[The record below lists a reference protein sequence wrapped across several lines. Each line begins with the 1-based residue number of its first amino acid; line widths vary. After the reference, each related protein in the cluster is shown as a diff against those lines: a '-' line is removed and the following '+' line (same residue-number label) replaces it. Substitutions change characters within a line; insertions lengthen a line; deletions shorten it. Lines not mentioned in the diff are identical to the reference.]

1 MHLRIRLLELQT
13 RASIPCQSP
22 SASAS
27 HPAFRSSS
35 SCSPSCRDAAP
46 AAAALRPTPPT
57 QPALVVVTNT
67 LTPGTVGI
75 AYSVTLLAS
84 GGTSSGYSWS
94 VSSGALPAGLSLSTA
109 GVISGTPSAAGSFPF
124 TAKVTD
130 SSAVTASASLSMT
143 VAAATPLTSYE
154 FTGDTSP
161 VHDPAIIRQGSTYY
175 VFVTDAGQAGGFI
188 PIRCSQDKIAWTA
201 CGNVFT
207 TLPSWVAGAVPLA
220 TDLWAPDISYFNG
233 TYHLYYA
240 ASSFG
245 SQVSGIGLATNTTLD
260 STDPNY
266 KWVDQGAILTS
277 IAGSDFNAI
286 DPTILVDTTGSVWL
300 TYGSFWNGI
309 FQQQIDPTTGQI
321 MAGSAINHL
330 AERASTV
337 QSDPIEGSSLVYKNG
352 YYYLFASF
360 DFCCET
366 NPAQSD
372 YKIAVGRGTSPNG
385 PFLDQNGVDMVAG
398 GGTILLTGDGVNW
411 AGPGGETAYIDP
423 TGGDLIVY
431 HALNLNQNGLDYL
444 FVRSLDFST
453 GWPVIGDT
461 SVTTPY
467 AKPTTTAVVAS
478 SATVTLGN
486 PLTLTATVTGTSGTT
501 PTGSVAFFAGTTQI
515 GTAALSGT
523 GASATAALSL
533 SSLTVGTYSIAAS
546 YAGDSS
552 NGGSNSPPI
561 SVTVQGA
568 ATPSTVTA
576 LTSSATG
583 SQQGQLLSVYAT
595 VTNSSSSA
603 TPTGSVTFTDGATT
617 LGTAPLDIT
626 GRATYNT
633 VLLSPGAHSISASY
647 AGNASFLASASASPV
662 ALTITKAPGTT
673 TYTNPITI
681 TDPALGAVTSCPDP
695 AIIKSQTGG
704 VDTWYLY
711 CTGDPHNA
719 SDVAAGGG
727 LNNGHL
733 ISIYSSPDLINWTF
747 VHDAL
752 PSLPSWAGPGALAW
766 APAIKFFNDQY
777 YLYYIITT
785 STYAGGTSAIG
796 VGTSATA
803 AGPFTDSGTAA
814 VEPELV
820 AAGLDGSGPGDYRWV
835 FDPDEIQDA
844 SGQRYLLFGSFLGG
858 ISVRKLSSDGLTTDP
873 SSEVQIA
880 DDQRYEGGA
889 WIFNGG
895 YYYLLASSAN
905 CCAGPL
911 TGYGVFAGRSTTP
924 LGPYTDAAGVSLTA
938 TGVGGTPVLAMNGN
952 TLVGPGGGSPFTDE
966 SGQDYYVY
974 HVVSLTNP
982 YYAGNNGYTQR
993 PAAIDPLDWVNGWPV
1008 VRGGFGPSDLQ
1019 SPQPAP
1025 AAQPSAI
1032 NAYTLTANVNDD
1044 VNTAI
1049 PGLSDSFTEST
1060 LPSQWTSIHSMPA
1073 YTLTGSGLK
1082 MPTVG
1087 FDTTNAMASIPILSE
1102 SAPAGD
1108 YMVEVKLSMDTP
1120 ISTNG
1125 YDFTQAG
1132 LLIYGD
1138 DADYLRVDL
1147 VANSDTRQIEYIK
1160 GETPPAVNYPT
1171 WSATSLGPTTVVSGA
1186 QTAFFRLAKRTV
1198 DGTDWYTGYS
1208 STDGTTWVRCGTW
1221 KHALGTSPS
1230 IGLYAGNRAGF
1241 NATFDY
1247 IHVST
1252 LK

>member
-1 MHLRIRLLELQT
+1 MIETLCTSLAILRSLRVATL
-13 RASIPCQSP
+13 ASFTLIALFLVQGCS
-22 SASAS
+22 SG
-27 HPAFRSSS
+27 SSS
-35 SCSPSCRDAAP
+35 SAP
-46 AAAALRPTPPT
+46 KTPTEPT
-57 QPALVVVTNT
+57 LLIVTNT
-67 LTPGTVGI
+67 VTAGTVGVG
-75 AYSVTLLAS
+75 YSMTLTAS
-84 GGTSSGYSWS
+84 GGSASGYSWS
-94 VSSGALPAGLSLSTA
+94 LSAGALPAGLALSSA
-109 GVISGTPSAAGSFPF
+109 GVIAGTPTAAGNFSF

-130 SSAVTASASLSMT
+130 SSANTASAALSMT
-143 VAAATPLTSYE
+143 VTAATPLTNYE

-175 VFVTDAGQAGGFI
+175 VFVTDAGQPGGFI

-207 TLPSWVAGAVPLA
+207 TLPSWVAGAVPMA

-233 TYHLYYA
+233 QYHLYYA

-260 STDPNY
+260 STDPSY
-266 KWVDQGAILTS
+266 QWVDHGAVLTS
-277 IAGSDFNAI
+277 IAGSNFNAI
-286 DPTILVDTTGSVWL
+286 DPNILVDSTGIWL

-309 FQQQIDPTTGQI
+309 FQQQIDPVTGQI
-321 MAGSAINHL
+321 MAGSATNHL
-330 AERASTV
+330 AERAASV
-337 QSDPIEGSSLVYKNG
+337 QSDPIEGSSLVHKG
-352 YYYLFASF
+352 SYYYLFASF

-366 NPAQSD
+366 NPADSD
-372 YKIAVGRGTSPNG
+372 YKIAVGRSASPNG
-385 PFLDQNGVDMVAG
+385 PFLDQSGIDMAAG
-398 GGTILLTGDGVNW
+398 GGTILLAGDGVNW

-423 TGGDLIVY
+423 VGGDLIVY

-461 SVTTPY
+461 SVTASY
-467 AKPTTTAVVAS
+467 AASTTTTLAASSSTVVAGS
-478 SATVTLGN
+478 SV
-486 PLTLTATVTGTSGTT
+486 TLTATVTGTGTAA
-501 PTGSVAFFAGTTQI
+501 PTGSVNFYSGTTLL
-515 GTAALSGT
+515 GTAALSSTSGVV
-523 GASATAALSL
+523 STAALSL
-533 SSLTVGTYSIAAS
+533 SSLAVGSYSITAS
-546 YAGDSS
+546 YAGDAN
-552 NGGSNSPPI
+552 NGGSNSTAV
-561 SVTVQGA
+561 SVTVQTA
-568 ATPSTVTA
+568 AAPSTSTA
-576 LTSSATG
+576 LTSSFT
-583 SQQGQLLSVYAT
+583 SRQQGELLSVYAT
-595 VTNSSSSA
+595 VTSSSTTA
-603 TPTGSVTFTDGATT
+603 GIPAGTVTFTDGATT
-617 LGTAPLDIT
+617 IGTAPLDPT
-626 GRATYNT
+626 GRATYNS
-633 VLLSPGAHSISASY
+633 VLLTPGAHSISASY
-647 AGNASFLASASASPV
+647 AGNTSFSASAAASPL
-662 ALTITKAPGTT
+662 ALTITKSAGTA
-673 TYTNPITI
+673 TYTNPLPL

-695 AIIKSQTGG
+695 AIIKSQASG

-719 SDVAAGGG
+719 TDLDSTGG
-727 LNNGHL
+727 LNSGHL
-733 ISIYSSPDLINWTF
+733 VSIYSSPDLINWTYI
-747 VHDAL
+747 HDAL
-752 PSLPSWAGPGALAW
+752 PSLPTWAGAGAQVW
-766 APAIKFFNDQY
+766 APAIKFFNNQY

-785 STYAGGTSAIG
+785 STYTGGTSAIG

-814 VEPELV
+814 VQPEV
-820 AAGLDGSGPGDYRWV
+820 VPAGLDGAGEYRWV

-858 ISVRKLSSDGLTTDP
+858 ISVRKLSADGLTTDP
-873 SSEVQIA
+873 ASEVQIA

-895 YYYLLASSAN
+895 FYYLMASATN

-911 TGYGVFAGRSTTP
+911 TGYGVFAGRATTP

-938 TGVGGTPVLAMNGN
+938 TSVGGTPVLAMNGN

-974 HVVSLTNP
+974 HVVSLTSP
-982 YYAGNNGYTQR
+982 YFAGNNGYTQR
-993 PAAIDPLDWVNGWPV
+993 PAAMDPLDWINGWPV

-1025 AAQPSAI
+1025 AAQPGAKSS
-1032 NAYTLTANVNDD
+1032 YTLTANVNDD
-1044 VNTAI
+1044 VNVAI
-1049 PGLSDSFTEST
+1049 PGLSDAFTEST
-1060 LPSQWTSIHSMPA
+1060 LPAQWTDIHSMPA
-1073 YTLTGSGLK
+1073 YTLTGSGLS

-1108 YMVEVKLSMDTP
+1108 YMVEVKLTMDTP
-1120 ISTNG
+1120 ISSNA
-1125 YDFTQAG
+1125 YDYTQAG

-1147 VANSDTRQIEYIK
+1147 AANSDTRQIEYIK

-1171 WSATSLGPTTVVSGA
+1171 WSATDLGPTTVVSGV

-1208 STDGTTWVRCGTW
+1208 STDGATWVRCGTW